1 MSITIQN
8 TIIKSDGLIKK
19 WRQDPFNVRKILS
32 VMFLMLKRFF
42 REYLPLK
49 FMGQE
54 VIKEI
59 QGSKMILNLNDL
71 GISRELACYGVHEK
85 NSTEEVKKIIKKG
98 MKILEIGANIGYYA
112 LLETKL
118 AGNTGHLYA
127 LEPSPINYTMLS
139 RNLAL
144 NKVKNATIY
153 PYAGGSVRTQA
164 KFLLSGKGNLSSF
177 ISRTDLNGEE
187 IDVQVFP
194 IKDLITDKVDF
205 IRMDVEGYED
215 EILKGIDFKHKPNKP
230 KYFFI
235 EVHSEL
241 VKGGAEGIVHF
252 MSKRGYEVRKGF
264 WRGSNVQ
271 VNSVNEMLR
280 HPNLNVGYW
289 ETFFEL
295 K

>member
-1 MSITIQN
+1 MSITISN
-8 TIIKSDGLIKK
+8 TIIKSDGLFKK
-19 WRQDPFNVRKILS
+19 WKQDPFNVGKILS
-32 VMFLMLKRFF
+32 VILVMLKRFF

-49 FMGQE
+49 FMGNE

-59 QGSKMILNLNDL
+59 QGSKMVLNLTDE

-112 LLETKL
+112 LIETKL
-118 AGNTGHLYA
+118 AGDTGFLYA
-127 LEPSPINYTMLS
+127 LEPSPANCAMLS

-144 NKVKNATIY
+144 NKIVNAQIY
-153 PYAGGSVRTQA
+153 PYAGGSERKLGKLNIT
-164 KFLLSGKGNLSSF
+164 SKGNLCSF
-177 ISRTDLNGEE
+177 NRTEGET

-194 IKDLITDKVDF
+194 IKELITDKVDF

-215 EILKGIDFKHKPNKP
+215 EILKGIDFTHKP

-241 VKGGAEGIVHF
+241 VKGGAESIVHF
-252 MSKRGYEVRKGF
+252 MAKRGYEVRKGF
-264 WRGSNVQ
+264 WRGRADVQ
-271 VNSVNEMLR
+271 VNSVNEMLN
-280 HPNLNVGYW
+280 HPKLEIGYW

>member
-1 MSITIQN
+1 MSITISN
-8 TIIKSDGLIKK
+8 TIIKSDGLFKK
-19 WRQDPFNVRKILS
+19 WKQDPLNVFKIFS
-32 VMFLMLKRFF
+32 VIFVMLKRFF

-49 FMGQE
+49 FMGNE

-59 QGSKMILNLNDL
+59 QGSKMVLNLTDE

-118 AGNTGHLYA
+118 AGKTGWLYA
-127 LEPSPINYTMLS
+127 VEPSPVNYKMLE
-139 RNLAL
+139 RNLLL
-144 NKVKNATIY
+144 NGISNASLCSCACGAERKT
-153 PYAGGSVRTQA
+153 G
-164 KFLLSGKGNLSSF
+164 KFCVEAKGNLSSF
-177 ISRTDLNGEE
+177 MRTDGKT
-187 IDVQVFP
+187 IDVEIYPVKELVALKGDF
-194 IKDLITDKVDF
+194 KVDF

-215 EILKGIDFKHKPNKP
+215 EILKGIDFTHKPKC
-230 KYFFI
+230 FFI

-241 VKGGAEGIVHF
+241 VKGGAQGIVHF
-252 MSKRGYEVRKGF
+252 MAKRGYEVRKGF
-264 WRGSNVQ
+264 WRGSSVQ
-271 VNSVNEMLR
+271 VNSVNEMLN
-280 HPNLNVGYW
+280 HPKLEIGYW